1 MKDIL
6 EKMSE
11 HLENAK
17 IELYRAIDRYNTD
30 ILRQMETDE
39 NYDGEKDFIIPPSER
54 WDIKIENGYIRI
66 SIPDFLFRTNK
77 IKREIYHRWA
87 KNVRDALWSLDKCS
101 TYEKIFVYVKYF
113 YPGKNWDIDNKAIK
127 PIIDGIVRAGV
138 VEDDTYNRVAYGIE
152 GGIKEN
158 PLTIIYIFDY
168 NDIGKLL
175 PVICNNDD

>member
-77 IKREIYHRWA
+77 IKEKFIT
-87 KNVRDALWSLDKCS
+87 DGQKCKRCAMVFRQMFRLR
-101 TYEKIFVYVKYF
+101 KIFVYVKYF